1 MDVATLTAEQ
11 VEPLIGQPVSV
22 ATSQGALALTVDS
35 VAPHS
40 GDSRPDAAVRGG
52 FTVTLSGPQ
61 SPMLEQG
68 AWEITL
74 PGLGA
79 AALFLSPFDQTDT
92 ATRYEI
98 IFN

>member
-1 MDVATLTAEQ
+1 MDVATLTADQ

-22 ATSQGALALTVDS
+22 TTSQGTMALTVES
-35 VAPHS
+35 VATHS
-40 GDSRPDAAVRGG
+40 GQSKTDTPRRTG
-52 FTVTLSGPQ
+52 FTLTLSGPQ

-68 AWEITL
+68 AWDITL

-98 IFN
+98 VFN